1 MDGNVKNFSGLAVCN
16 VELSSRCNKS
26 CFCCG
31 RRKIDRD
38 HPELALQYGD
48 MDFDLLETIAKKLPS
63 NLLIQF
69 HSNGEPLLYPYLG
82 SAFYLFKN
90 HIKCLDTNAK
100 LLLERARSIIGFLD
114 TLTISVIE
122 NDPEGDKQYEIVKK
136 FLEIKEEAKPRLI
149 YRLLGNIENKERWY
163 KLPGLVAT
171 RTLHNPMGSNT
182 YQKQVTI
189 PEHGICL
196 DLLTH
201 LTIDRWGN
209 CYPCVRLNP
218 KRLQQLGN
226 IKFMSIE
233 EIWNS
238 SIRKKMIELHIAGKR
253 DEIDLCSTCD
263 YYGCPT
269 S

>member
-1 MDGNVKNFSGLAVCN
+1 MNLPGLAVVN
-16 VELSSRCNKS
+16 IELTSRCNKD
-26 CFCCG
+26 CWMCG
-31 RRKIDRD
+31 RRKIDREY
-38 HPELALQYGD
+38 PELAFQYGD
-48 MDFDLLETIAKKLPS
+48 MSFDILETIARKLPPS
-63 NLLIQF
+63 LLIQF

-90 HIKCLDTNAK
+90 HIKCLDTNGK
-100 LLLERARSIIGFLD
+100 LLLEKANSIIGFLD

-122 NDPEGDKQYEIVKK
+122 NDPEGDAQYDIVQK
-136 FLEIKEEAKPRLI
+136 FLAIKKDTKPRLI
-149 YRLLGNIENKERWY
+149 YRLLGQVANPERWY
-163 KLPGLVAT
+163 DLPGIVAT
-171 RTLHNPMGSNT
+171 RILHNPLGSRDYT
-182 YQKQVTI
+182 KKVTI

-226 IKFMSIE
+226 IKFLSLE
-233 EIWNS
+233 EIWGS
-238 SIRKKMIELHIAGKR
+238 PQRKQLVDLHVQGR
-253 DEIDLCSTCD
+253 RSEIDLCSTCE

-269 S
+269 SQ